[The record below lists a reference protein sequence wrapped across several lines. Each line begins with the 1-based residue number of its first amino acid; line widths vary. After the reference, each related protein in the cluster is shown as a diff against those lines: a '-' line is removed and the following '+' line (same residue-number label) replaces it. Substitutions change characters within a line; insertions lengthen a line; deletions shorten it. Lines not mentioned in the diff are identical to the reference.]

1 MKLRLFFFINVLFL
15 MIFGSYSTYADEPT
29 LIDINNS
36 MFADVPL
43 DHENY
48 NAIYYLKN
56 TDVVQGDSGQN
67 LDIPNYRPDDDVN
80 RAEFLKIIMEG
91 NDIEVSEPA
100 DPCFPDVPADEW
112 YSKYVCTAE
121 NQGWVYG
128 YPDGYFRPE
137 KTINEVE
144 SLKILGEVLD
154 WEKPELPD
162 DAEWY
167 EPYLIPAQEMK
178 IVPKEDIAVE
188 MTRGDMAELVY
199 RNTTVE
205 ILDVPYFDPQLNPII
220 FDQAD
225 IPLSGPLGPGGLL
238 GPGGPMGPSG
248 AFVDG
253 GAFDPENGAVTLIP
267 DSFYTENYCYFS
279 DEGEFSG
286 SNLEFLED
294 YTQEDLDEFVAG
306 GDIEEFGKMFC
317 YTGIAATDLQHFD
330 EQLRAQFDVLC
341 WQMPDLPSIAE
352 DGWGELFC
360 WAREKEEY
368 ELPDFSD
375 IGQPQISIEVI
386 QKPDFAVLYNDSN
399 IEIFRFK
406 LKALG
411 EKEMEVFGI
420 DLQNYGDDDPYG
432 MRRMM
437 VQDEDGNV
445 YFDSP
450 IYMTD
455 WENGVLKLSFDSAV
469 LIPPSQELLMSV
481 YADFDWEDYDGN
493 IRIGFWDKILENA
506 IVTILGENVLGAWIG
521 IEEELDAGDEE
532 QSSSCLLLGMEG
544 AGDTST
550 ADSGEKPPPDQ
561 VQLNPSMHLVVP
573 IFQKGDTCAAAATYS
588 SMRWL
593 EKIMGIEGLIHDGQT
608 GYDEWIEVLYS
619 GTYTLHRQYEA
630 LKAYINSNF
639 PGCLKAD
646 YNTSWGW
653 GNVTCAELKQYFDY
667 KPGCDIEIGTQC
679 TDEGDLLWWGHR
691 VDIVNVE
698 IDPEN
703 PHKCELIFANSQTG
717 NVGETQG
724 EEFDGLGYGSYQ
736 RGDFDDSANEFKI
749 KAPWGLNSD
758 CSIYGATFICIENE
772 AKCME
777 TYF

>member
-1 MKLRLFFFINVLFL
+1 MKFRFLSLVTIFCLMLFSFTAYSSSTAVL
-15 MIFGSYSTYADEPT
+15 DV
-29 LIDINNS
+29 NNS
-36 MFADVPL
+36 MFADVPM

-56 TDVVQGDSGQN
+56 TDVVQGDAGQN
-67 LDIPNYRPDDDVN
+67 LSIPNYRPDDDVN
-80 RAEFLKIIMEG
+80 RAEFLKMIMEG
-91 NDIEVSEPA
+91 NEIEVSEPE

-154 WEKPELPD
+154 WEKPELSD

-167 EPYLIPAQEMK
+167 EPYLIPAQEIK
-178 IVPKEDIAVE
+178 IVPKEDIAAE
-188 MTRGDMAELVY
+188 MTRGDMAELIY
-199 RNTTVE
+199 RNSAVE
-205 ILDVPYFDPQLNPII
+205 TLDATYFDPQLNLVV

-225 IPLSGPLGPGGLL
+225 IPLTGPLGPGGLL

-248 AFVDG
+248 AFVEG
-253 GAFDPENGAVTLIP
+253 GAFDSENGLVTLIP
-267 DSFYTENYCYFS
+267 DSFYAENYCYFS

-286 SNLEFLED
+286 SNLDFLQG
-294 YTQEDLDEFVAG
+294 YTQEDLDEFVTGAG
-306 GDIEEFGKMFC
+306 LEEFGKMFC
-317 YTGIAATDLQHFD
+317 YTGVAETDLQYFD
-330 EQLRAQFDVLC
+330 EQLRAEFDILC
-341 WQMPDLPSIAE
+341 WQMPDSPSIGE

-360 WAREKEEY
+360 WAREKEDY
-368 ELPDFSD
+368 QLPAYLSDF
-375 IGQPQISIEVI
+375 GEPKISIEVI
-386 QKPDFAVLYNDSN
+386 EKPDFAVLYNDYN

-406 LKALG
+406 VKNLA
-411 EKEMEVFGI
+411 ENEVPVFGI
-420 DLQNYGDDDPYG
+420 DLQNYGEDDAYA
-432 MRRMM
+432 MRRMS

-445 YFDSP
+445 YFDGP

-455 WENGVLKLSFDSAV
+455 WVNGVLILNFDSPIV
-469 LIPPSQELLMSV
+469 MLPGQELLV
-481 YADFDWEDYDGN
+481 GVFADFDWEDYDGN
-493 IRIGFWDKILENA
+493 MRIGFWDA
-506 IVTILGENVLGAWIG
+506 IFDNTAIMVIGESILGAWIG
-521 IEEELDAGDEE
+521 IEEELNTGDEE
-532 QSSSCLLLGMEG
+532 QSSDCLLLGMEG

-550 ADSGEKPPPDQ
+550 DTSGDTPPDQ
-561 VQLNPSMHLVVP
+561 VELDDDMHLVVP

-588 SMRWL
+588 SLRWL

-608 GYDEWIEVLYS
+608 GYDEWIEVLY
-619 GTYTLHRQYEA
+619 GETYTLHGQYRA
-630 LKAYINSNF
+630 LKAYINTNF

-653 GNVTCAELKQYFDY
+653 SNVTCAELKQYFDY

-691 VDIVNVE
+691 VDIVNVK

-736 RGDFDDSANEFKI
+736 RGDFDDTANDFDI

-758 CSIYGATFICIENE
+758 CSIYGATFICVENE